1 MDSRFEDR
9 RAHLASFL
17 RDRTETGVRYET
29 IAMLLDSQAR
39 GTGNPYYEID
49 SRAELFEEAAKIDVK
64 SGRRVQ
70 ARINFSAASERR
82 ALSAERHLEVGDFRH
97 AAQEFARAS
106 EDAELANNTSKK
118 KHYASK
124 AAENYIIARDNADNF
139 DDKALFGVLAAN
151 NMSKAGIFSIND
163 ENVREVHARAVGDY
177 ESSSK
182 HPIVRVMIN
191 RSPLSRGRLF

>member
-1 MDSRFEDR
+1 MDSEFKDR
-9 RAHLASFL
+9 KRDLASFL
-17 RDRTETGVRYET
+17 RDQTETRIRYET
-29 IAMLLDSQAR
+29 IAMRLDSESERA
-39 GTGNPYYEID
+39 NDPYHEI
-49 SRAELFEEAAKIDVK
+49 SIRAELFEEAAKIDSK
-64 SGRRVQ
+64 SGRRAQ
-70 ARINFSAASERR
+70 ARINFSVASERR
-82 ALSAERHLEVGDFRH
+82 ALSAARHLEVGDFRH

-139 DDKALFGVLAAN
+139 DDMTLFGIHAAN
-151 NMSKAGIFSIND
+151 NMSKAGIFSING
-163 ENVREVHARAVGDY
+163 ENVREVHARAVSDY

-182 HPIVRVMIN
+182 HPIVRILIN